1 MSNANRLIALMLGFV
16 SIPSFAAVVEK
27 QAQQWYAVQQS
38 ADTSLLMAL
47 IAASPVKVGGRTFH
61 GYTAWDI
68 RWNFRW
74 NTSAAGLCEI
84 SSITTHLSVTM
95 TLPRLASSTPKGAA
109 DFDRYFAAL
118 MAHEQGHR
126 SIALEAARQVD
137 RTIAGLQPM
146 ADCRRLEAE
155 ANAAG
160 MAILEEAK
168 RRELDYDIT
177 TRQGCTQGACLA
189 R

>member
-1 MSNANRLIALMLGFV
+1 MLALV
-16 SIPSFAAVVEK
+16 NIPSFAAVVEK
-27 QAQQWYAVQQS
+27 QAQQWYEVHQS
-38 ADTSLLMAL
+38 AETPLLLAL
-47 IAASPVKVGGRTFH
+47 NAASPVKVGGRIFH

-74 NTSAAGLCEI
+74 NTSAVGLCEI
-84 SSITTHLSVTM
+84 RSITTHLSVTM
-95 TLPRLASSTPKGAA
+95 TLPRLASSTPEGAA
-109 DFDRYFAAL
+109 EFDRYFAAL

-137 RTIAGLQPM
+137 RTIAGLRPM
-146 ADCRRLEAE
+146 ADCRQLEAE

-160 MAILEEAK
+160 MAILEAAK
-168 RRELDYDIT
+168 RRELDYDVT